1 MKKIA
6 LVTGGAGFIGSHMVD
21 LLLKKNFTVRVIDNF
36 VGGHKKNIL
45 QHNKNKRFKLKRI
58 DICKLK
64 SNDNFFKN
72 VDYVFHF
79 AGIGDIVPSIEN
91 PKNYMFT
98 NVLGTVN
105 VLEAARK
112 NKVKKFVYAASAS
125 CYGLNTSKINENAKI
140 KLEHP
145 YALSKNLGEQAALH
159 WHKVYKLPVN
169 IIRIFNAYGPRSR
182 TTGAYGAVF
191 GVFFKQKLNKLPL
204 TIIGDGNQSRDFVY
218 VTDVVKGF
226 FKAAESKI
234 SGEIFNL
241 ASGNPQKVNYL
252 ASLISNYKTYI
263 PDRPG
268 EPKRSWANI
277 NKIKKK
283 LRWKPQVS
291 FSVGVNNMIKKIADW
306 KKAPL
311 WTPKKIKKAT
321 KIWFEYLS

>member
-1 MKKIA
+1 
-6 LVTGGAGFIGSHMVD
+6 
-21 LLLKKNFTVRVIDNF
+21 
-36 VGGHKKNIL
+36 
-45 QHNKNKRFKLKRI
+45 
-58 DICKLK
+58 
-64 SNDNFFKN
+64 
-72 VDYVFHF
+72 
-79 AGIGDIVPSIEN
+79 
-91 PKNYMFT
+91 MFT

-125 CYGLNTSKINENAKI
+125 CYGLNTSKISENAKI

-204 TIIGDGNQSRDFVY
+204 TIIGDGKQSRDFIY

-226 FKAAESKI
+226 LKAAESKI

-241 ASGNPQKVNYL
+241 SGNPQKVNYL
-252 ASLISNYKTYI
+252 ASLISDYKTYI

-283 LRWKPQVS
+283 LRWKPKVS
-291 FSVGVNNMIKKIADW
+291 FSDGVNNMIKKISDW
-306 KKAPL
+306 EKAPL

-321 KIWFEYLS
+321 KVWFEYLS